1 MKKNVKNIFK
11 NFDYPLFVTY
21 TLLCLFGLVMI
32 YSASMVWAVEKL
44 GQAPNYFFVRQL
56 INLIIAFI
64 AFFIVTAI
72 PYRHYRK
79 KRWYTIIL
87 LVTFAL
93 LLLVKLIGYAPGN
106 SNAKSWIDLGFMNL
120 QPSEVAKIAF
130 ILYFA
135 AILKRKEEQQL
146 LTSFRQGYLP
156 PFIVLGAA
164 VLLIL
169 KEPDFG
175 NAMMVLCIA
184 LSVVVT
190 SGIRPRTF
198 FRIAAPLFAIGAVA
212 TVIVLKFPDLFL
224 SGKRVGRISAFLNPF
239 EDEQHYGY
247 QIVNGYY
254 AIGAGGL
261 QGVGLG
267 NSVQKLGY
275 LPEPQTDFIVPI
287 IAEELGIIGIIIVLG
302 GLFFLI
308 ARILLIGIRSTDSMA
323 RMICTGVATWIGLQ
337 TFVNIGGLSGLIPL
351 TGVPIPFISY
361 GGTSILLL
369 SIALGVVANISK
381 DVKSKHLKR
390 QA

>member
-1 MKKNVKNIFK
+1 MKKMVKNIFK

-44 GQAPNYFFVRQL
+44 HAAPNYYFVRQL
-56 INLIIAFI
+56 INLLIAFA
-64 AFFIVTAI
+64 AFFVVTAI
-72 PYRHYRK
+72 PYQHYK
-79 KRWYTIIL
+79 KKKCYTIIL
-87 LVTFAL
+87 FVTFAL
-93 LLLVKLIGYAPGN
+93 LLLVKVIGVAPGN
-106 SNAKSWIDLGFMNL
+106 SGAKSWISLGFMNV
-120 QPSEVAKIAF
+120 QPSEVAKLAF
-130 ILYFA
+130 IIYFA
-135 AILKRKEEQQL
+135 GILKRKEEQKL
-146 LTSFRQGYLP
+146 LNSFTAGYLP
-156 PFIVLGAA
+156 PFLALGAA
-164 VLLIL
+164 VILIL
-169 KEPDFG
+169 GEPDFG
-175 NAMMVLCIA
+175 NGMMVLCIA

-190 SGIRPRTF
+190 SGIRPKTF
-198 FRIAAPLFAIGAVA
+198 FRIAAPLFALGAIFV
-212 TVIVLKFPDLFL
+212 VMVLKFPELFV
-224 SGKRVGRISAFLNPF
+224 SGKRIGRISAFLNPF
-239 EDEQHYGY
+239 EDEQNYGY

-261 QGVGLG
+261 KGVGLG

-287 IAEELGIIGIIIVLG
+287 IAEELGIIGVMIVLG

-308 ARILLIGIRSTDSMA
+308 ARILIIGIRSSDSMA

-337 TFVNIGGLSGLIPL
+337 TFVNIGGLAGLIPL

-381 DVKSKHLKR
+381 NVKSKHLKR